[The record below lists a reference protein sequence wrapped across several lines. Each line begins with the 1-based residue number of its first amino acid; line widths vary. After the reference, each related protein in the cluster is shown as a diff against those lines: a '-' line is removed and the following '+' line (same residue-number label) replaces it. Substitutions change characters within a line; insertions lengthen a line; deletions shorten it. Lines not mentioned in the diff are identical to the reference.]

1 MRAKEEKKKE
11 SKGKKT
17 SKAAAK
23 KEETSDAPEDDTEAG
38 TAATAFN
45 GADEDEVI
53 DKIFGQYS
61 KESFNA
67 AGQPSGEKVVFKEDA
82 QKAGKEIIETL
93 KGVKG
98 KKLNTY
104 MK

>member
-1 MRAKEEKKKE
+1 MRADKDKKKAT
-11 SKGKKT
+11 KKS

-23 KEETSDAPEDDTEAG
+23 KEEETAPEDDVEAG
-38 TAATAFN
+38 TSATAFN

-82 QKAGKEIIETL
+82 
-93 KGVKG
+93 
-98 KKLNTY
+98 
-104 MK
+104 